1 MLRADHIQQLAKAW
15 LEARGDQLMPKASQ
29 FGPFQLRPFLP
40 NLAVYR
46 KASEGRYKVTLQGT
60 GLVEA
65 FGFDATGEFLD
76 NLYPA
81 DVYADLSPFYKLLFD
96 NGHISHSVRIY
107 ERKGTGALV
116 TIEQIMVPLSD
127 DAGVHDRY
135 VLLAYN
141 VPLPQRPRSDPNRS
155 IALGSLEERTV
166 YDAKTMLPVECFAT
180 TPRSDEHMQEKMT
193 AFLAQ

>member
-1 MLRADHIQQLAKAW
+1 MLQADHIQQLAKAW

-46 KASEGRYKVTLQGT
+46 KAPEGRYKVTLQGT

-65 FGFDATGEFLD
+65 FGFDATGEYLD
-76 NLYPA
+76 SVYPA
-81 DVYADLSPFYKLLFD
+81 DAYADLGPFYKLLFD
-96 NGHISHSVRIY
+96 NGYLSHSVRVY
-107 ERKGTGALV
+107 ERKATGALV

-127 DAGVHDRY
+127 EAGVHDRY
-135 VLLAYN
+135 LLLANN
-141 VPLPQRPRSDPNRS
+141 VPFPQRPRSVQNRP

-166 YDAKTMLPVECFAT
+166 YHPQTMLPVACFAT
-180 TPRSDEHMQEKMT
+180 TPRDDTQMQEKMT
-193 AFLAQ
+193 AFLMN